1 MGTSDSDFTDCDGV
15 FPGHGARE
23 EASDMDISPLQTS
36 DPTAWTERF
45 VATLH
50 SQRIN
55 VREFLVARQTRIE
68 QSIALLEELI
78 ERLTG
83 ELENRSATMAA
94 EESDAEAAEHDF
106 ERRYELALDD
116 LRELKVKNAE
126 LQQQLARAKSSV
138 SVFGGAGQTQSESHD
153 WESLKRHILSVLE
166 SDFNES
172 DSEQHAERLKIET
185 VVQLTDNAIAEKDR
199 AIEELQRQLKEA
211 GEAKAADIAETAAT
225 AQLFDA
231 DATIQAERER
241 LRQLQEQW
249 KDKMRQA
256 EIEVSLERAKLT
268 RQRVE
273 IEERLRVVENE
284 QSQSPQAAP
293 AKGARPVQ
301 RWRVRLGLGDP
312 E

>member
-1 MGTSDSDFTDCDGV
+1 MRV
-15 FPGHGARE
+15 
-23 EASDMDISPLQTS
+23 EASDTDISPLQTS

-50 SQRIN
+50 LQRTN

-68 QSIALLEELI
+68 RSIALLEELI
-78 ERLTG
+78 QRLTG
-83 ELENRSATMAA
+83 ELENRSATITV
-94 EESDAEAAEHDF
+94 EESNAEAAEHDSQ
-106 ERRYELALDD
+106 RRYELALDD

-138 SVFGGAGQTQSESHD
+138 SVFGGAGQTQGDSHD
-153 WESLKRHILSVLE
+153 WESLKRHMLAVLE
-166 SDFNES
+166 SDFDDGDPERR
-172 DSEQHAERLKIET
+172 AERLKIENVIQAT
-185 VVQLTDNAIAEKDR
+185 ENAIADKNRE
-199 AIEELQRQLKEA
+199 IEELKRQLEEA
-211 GEAKAADIAETAAT
+211 GEAKATGVAETAAT
-225 AQLFDA
+225 ARLFDA

-268 RQRVE
+268 RQRAE
-273 IEERLRVVENE
+273 IEERLRVVEDE
-284 QSQSPQAAP
+284 QSQSAQAAP
-293 AKGARPVQ
+293 AKGTRPVQ
-301 RWRVRLGLGDP
+301 RWRARLGLGDP

>member
-1 MGTSDSDFTDCDGV
+1 
-15 FPGHGARE
+15 
-23 EASDMDISPLQTS
+23 MDIAPLQTS

-45 VATLH
+45 VALLH
-50 SQRIN
+50 AQRIH

-78 ERLTG
+78 ERLSG
-83 ELENRSATMAA
+83 ELENRSAAIAA
-94 EESDAEAAEHDF
+94 EEGGAKAAEYDSK
-106 ERRYELALDD
+106 RRYELALDD
-116 LRELKVKNAE
+116 LRELKAKNVE

-138 SVFGGAGQTQSESHD
+138 SVFGGAGRTQGESRD
-153 WESLKRHILSVLE
+153 WESLKRHILAVLE
-166 SDFNES
+166 SDFDES
-172 DSEQHAERLKIET
+172 DPGRRAERLKIEN
-185 VVQLTDNAIAEKDR
+185 VIQLTDNAIAEKDR
-199 AIEELQRQLKEA
+199 EIEELKRQLKEA
-211 GEAKAADIAETAAT
+211 GEAKAAGVAETAAT

-273 IEERLRVVENE
+273 IEERLRAVENE
-284 QSQSPQAAP
+284 PPQTVAP
-293 AKGARPVQ
+293 AKGARPIQ